1 MRIIFLK
8 SIIIIVLFSCC
19 LSVQAQ
25 HFDPE
30 HRHSL
35 ELSTGF
41 LPVQTSSEYLARGGI
56 LSVPYETIKEVITGK
71 SLIPNFNIAYN
82 FVLSEYWD
90 LNAIVNLSKTIV
102 TPMVDLRWKWLRREN
117 MRLYSSL
124 GIGCIMMDNFNFVSP
139 YPYLTP
145 IGISFGKGEIYGL
158 AELNFSNAA
167 TFLLIGAG
175 IRF

>member
-1 MRIIFLK
+1 
-8 SIIIIVLFSCC
+8 
-19 LSVQAQ
+19 
-25 HFDPE
+25 
-30 HRHSL
+30 
-35 ELSTGF
+35 
-41 LPVQTSSEYLARGGI
+41 
-56 LSVPYETIKEVITGK
+56 
-71 SLIPNFNIAYN
+71 
-82 FVLSEYWD
+82 
-90 LNAIVNLSKTIV
+90 
-102 TPMVDLRWKWLRREN
+102 MVDFRWKWLRREN

-145 IGISFGKGEIYGL
+145 IGISFGNGEIYGL